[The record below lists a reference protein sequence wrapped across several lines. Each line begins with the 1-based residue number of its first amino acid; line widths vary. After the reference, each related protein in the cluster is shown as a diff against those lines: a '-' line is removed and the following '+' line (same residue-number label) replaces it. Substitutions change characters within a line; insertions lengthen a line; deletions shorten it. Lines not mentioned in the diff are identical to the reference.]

1 MIRQDL
7 EATLD
12 CQNGRVY
19 IIPMELMNKLMK
31 AGNDEDMAVLT
42 AVLDGGGDMVHL
54 NASEGSASV
63 SIYRKHM
70 VSQDGTNIPIVEL
83 RSGKGDRFLMEGE
96 LTREEYLKKRL
107 KELGISGVEIIGRLQ
122 ELSDEYQRLMES

>member
-1 MIRQDL
+1 
-7 EATLD
+7 
-12 CQNGRVY
+12 
-19 IIPMELMNKLMK
+19 
-31 AGNDEDMAVLT
+31 
-42 AVLDGGGDMVHL
+42 MVHL

>member
-1 MIRQDL
+1 MIRQDF
-7 EATLD
+7 EGTLD

-31 AGNDEDMAVLT
+31 AGDDDDMAVLT

-54 NASEGSASV
+54 NANEGSANV

-70 VSQDGTNIPIVEL
+70 VNQDGTNVPVIEM

-96 LTREEYLKKRL
+96 LTRNEYFKKRL
-107 KELGISGVEIIGRLQ
+107 NELGINGVEIIGRLQ

>member
-31 AGNDEDMAVLT
+31 AGDDEDMAVLT

-54 NASEGSASV
+54 KCWAAIRPGLK
-63 SIYRKHM
+63 I
-70 VSQDGTNIPIVEL
+70 EL
-83 RSGKGDRFLMEGE
+83 ALIR
-96 LTREEYLKKRL
+96 
-107 KELGISGVEIIGRLQ
+107 
-122 ELSDEYQRLMES
+122 